1 MFWGGIKMS
10 RQNDAD
16 KVLFSTD
23 TRTTLAVA
31 FAVPPY
37 YHTGFANRG
46 TAGYIHGGTGANS
59 EISGRN
65 TKMPFSTETF
75 SILGLLNITSGEAKI
90 GSSSYDQRFAVMAG
104 GETPGRADWIS
115 IFTYSTET
123 ESILSAKL
131 TNGRRDCNNLDDC
144 GAY

>member
-1 MFWGGIKMS
+1 MA

-75 SILGLLNITSGEAKI
+75 SILGLLNITAGEARN
-90 GSSSYDQRFAVMAG
+90 GTSSYDQRFAVLVG
-104 GETPGRADWIS
+104 GETPGRPNWVS
-115 IFTYSTET
+115 LFTYSTET
-123 ESILSAKL
+123 ESIISAKL
-131 TNGRRDCNNLDDC
+131 QNGRRDINNVEDC
-144 GAY
+144 GAF